1 MSLCSLNP
9 LVYYLPFYRR
19 GACSPPDER
28 LLSCVFVASLTAYFW
43 VNLRM
48 QNVRLRIRYID
59 CRAFSYFTPVVNRL
73 DLYGEFLNLTNR
85 GLIDVWL
92 ALNGVNERVDCI
104 IM

>member
-1 MSLCSLNP
+1 MNP
-9 LVYYLPFYRR
+9 LVYYICRFI
-19 GACSPPDER
+19 GAYSPPDER

-43 VNLRM
+43 VCARLRM
-48 QNVRLRIRYID
+48 QNARPRIRYID
-59 CRAFSYFTPVVNRL
+59 CRTFSYFPPVVNRL
-73 DLYGEFLNLTNR
+73 DLYGKFLNLTNR